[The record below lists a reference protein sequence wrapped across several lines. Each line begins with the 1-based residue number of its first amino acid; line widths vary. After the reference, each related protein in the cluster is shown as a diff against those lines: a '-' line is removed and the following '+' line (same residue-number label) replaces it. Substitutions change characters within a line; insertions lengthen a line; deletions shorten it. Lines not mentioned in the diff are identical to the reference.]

1 MLFEIFFNELFCI
14 SETYDSTQIKL
25 HDLCFVK
32 KVHKSGF
39 VNIIGHPNV
48 GKSTLINAIIGERLN
63 IITHKAQTTRHRI
76 FGILNGKNKE
86 FEYQVVFS
94 DTPGVLEPA
103 YALQESMMSSVK
115 SALEDAD
122 IFLYVVELG
131 EGPLKNESILE
142 SLKKSD
148 KPLLLLL
155 NKVDLHDQKKLE
167 TEATLWSDRMPNA
180 EVIPIS
186 ALTKFNLDYLL
197 KRILELIP
205 NSPPYFGK
213 EQLTDRSERFVTS
226 EIIREQILIYYN
238 KEIPYSVEVE
248 IDSFKETGDLIKI
261 RALLFVARESQKGII
276 IGHKGAALKRVGVGA
291 RKKMQNFFKKQVHLE
306 LFVKVQ
312 ADWRNNRDKLK
323 KFGYE

>member
-1 MLFEIFFNELFCI
+1 
-14 SETYDSTQIKL
+14 
-25 HDLCFVK
+25 
-32 KVHKSGF
+32 
-39 VNIIGHPNV
+39 
-48 GKSTLINAIIGERLN
+48 
-63 IITHKAQTTRHRI
+63 
-76 FGILNGKNKE
+76 
-86 FEYQVVFS
+86 
-94 DTPGVLEPA
+94 
-103 YALQESMMSSVK
+103 
-115 SALEDAD
+115 
-122 IFLYVVELG
+122 
-131 EGPLKNESILE
+131 
-142 SLKKSD
+142 
-148 KPLLLLL
+148 
-155 NKVDLHDQKKLE
+155 
-167 TEATLWSDRMPNA
+167 MPNA

-248 IDSFKETGDLIKI
+248 IDSFKETDDLIKI

-291 RKKMQNFFKKQVHLE
+291 RKKMQNFFKKHVHLE

>member
-1 MLFEIFFNELFCI
+1 
-14 SETYDSTQIKL
+14 
-25 HDLCFVK
+25 
-32 KVHKSGF
+32 
-39 VNIIGHPNV
+39 
-48 GKSTLINAIIGERLN
+48 
-63 IITHKAQTTRHRI
+63 
-76 FGILNGKNKE
+76 
-86 FEYQVVFS
+86 
-94 DTPGVLEPA
+94 
-103 YALQESMMSSVK
+103 MMSSVK

-122 IFLYVVELG
+122 VFLYVVELG
-131 EGPLKNESILE
+131 EGPLKNVSILE

-155 NKVDLHDQKKLE
+155 NKVDLHDQGKLE
-167 TEATLWSDRMPNA
+167 KEATLWSDRMPNA

-248 IDSFKETGDLIKI
+248 IDSFKETDDLIKI

-291 RKKMQNFFKKQVHLE
+291 RKKMQNFFKKHVHLE

>member
-1 MLFEIFFNELFCI
+1 
-14 SETYDSTQIKL
+14 
-25 HDLCFVK
+25 
-32 KVHKSGF
+32 
-39 VNIIGHPNV
+39 
-48 GKSTLINAIIGERLN
+48 
-63 IITHKAQTTRHRI
+63 
-76 FGILNGKNKE
+76 
-86 FEYQVVFS
+86 
-94 DTPGVLEPA
+94 
-103 YALQESMMSSVK
+103 
-115 SALEDAD
+115 
-122 IFLYVVELG
+122 
-131 EGPLKNESILE
+131 
-142 SLKKSD
+142 
-148 KPLLLLL
+148 
-155 NKVDLHDQKKLE
+155 
-167 TEATLWSDRMPNA
+167 MPNA

-205 NSPPYFGK
+205 DSPPYFGK

-248 IDSFKETGDLIKI
+248 IDSFKETDDLIKI

-291 RKKMQNFFKKQVHLE
+291 RKKMQNFFKKHIHLE

>member
-1 MLFEIFFNELFCI
+1 
-14 SETYDSTQIKL
+14 
-25 HDLCFVK
+25 VK

-122 IFLYVVELG
+122 VFLYVVELG

-155 NKVDLHDQKKLE
+155 NKVDLHDQGKLE
-167 TEATLWSDRMPNA
+167 KEATLWSDRMPNA

-238 KEIPYSVEVE
+238 KEIP
-248 IDSFKETGDLIKI
+248 
-261 RALLFVARESQKGII
+261 LFCGS
-276 IGHKGAALKRVGVGA
+276 
-291 RKKMQNFFKKQVHLE
+291 
-306 LFVKVQ
+306 
-312 ADWRNNRDKLK
+312 RN
-323 KFGYE
+323 

>member
-1 MLFEIFFNELFCI
+1 
-14 SETYDSTQIKL
+14 
-25 HDLCFVK
+25 
-32 KVHKSGF
+32 
-39 VNIIGHPNV
+39 
-48 GKSTLINAIIGERLN
+48 
-63 IITHKAQTTRHRI
+63 
-76 FGILNGKNKE
+76 
-86 FEYQVVFS
+86 
-94 DTPGVLEPA
+94 
-103 YALQESMMSSVK
+103 
-115 SALEDAD
+115 
-122 IFLYVVELG
+122 
-131 EGPLKNESILE
+131 
-142 SLKKSD
+142 
-148 KPLLLLL
+148 
-155 NKVDLHDQKKLE
+155 
-167 TEATLWSDRMPNA
+167 MPNA

-205 NSPPYFGK
+205 DSPPYFGK

-226 EIIREQILIYYN
+226 EIIREQILIYYS

-248 IDSFKETGDLIKI
+248 IDSFKETDDLIKI

-291 RKKMQNFFKKQVHLE
+291 RKKMQNFFKKHIHLE

>member
-1 MLFEIFFNELFCI
+1 
-14 SETYDSTQIKL
+14 
-25 HDLCFVK
+25 
-32 KVHKSGF
+32 
-39 VNIIGHPNV
+39 
-48 GKSTLINAIIGERLN
+48 
-63 IITHKAQTTRHRI
+63 
-76 FGILNGKNKE
+76 
-86 FEYQVVFS
+86 
-94 DTPGVLEPA
+94 
-103 YALQESMMSSVK
+103 
-115 SALEDAD
+115 
-122 IFLYVVELG
+122 
-131 EGPLKNESILE
+131 
-142 SLKKSD
+142 
-148 KPLLLLL
+148 
-155 NKVDLHDQKKLE
+155 
-167 TEATLWSDRMPNA
+167 
-180 EVIPIS
+180 
-186 ALTKFNLDYLL
+186 LL

-248 IDSFKETGDLIKI
+248 IDSFKETDDLIKI

-291 RKKMQNFFKKQVHLE
+291 RKKMQNFFKKHVHLE